1 MEQKFMKLIK
11 RLPLIFVFLLVGC
24 STTTF
29 IYNRIDFLLPWYL
42 GSYVELTKDQKQYLD
57 ELLIPFFNWHR
68 SDELPKYLEII
79 NRTENIL
86 EGEVKAENIA
96 NISLNVEEAW
106 FRLEK
111 EVLVW
116 VLPLA
121 SDLTDEQIQSFL
133 QVMQKKST
141 EYENKYLGRSDKDYR
156 QDTYDKVRDNLQ
168 RFMGEL
174 SQQQLGLVKSYTQN
188 MHRIDGVWLQN
199 RNTLLISLASILER
213 DSGWKE
219 RLSRINQ
226 RDDAVSQSYRKTYA
240 HNLDVIYHLIA
251 EVLNTR
257 SEKQDQRLRRQLSK
271 YRTDIKTLMNNNE

>member
-1 MEQKFMKLIK
+1 MKLIK
-11 RLPLIFVFLLVGC
+11 RLPLIFLFLLVGC

-29 IYNRIDFLLPWYL
+29 VYNRIDFLLPWYL
-42 GSYVELTKDQKQYLD
+42 ESYVELTRDQKQYLD
-57 ELLIPFFNWHR
+57 ELLIPFFSWHR

-86 EGEVKAENIA
+86 DGEVKLENIA
-96 NISLNVEEAW
+96 TLSSNVEEAW

-133 QVMQKKST
+133 QVMQKKT
-141 EYENKYLGRSDKDYR
+141 MEYEYKYLGRSDKDYR
-156 QDTYDKVRDNLQ
+156 QDAHDRIRDNLQ

-174 SQQQLGLVKSYTQN
+174 SQQQLSLVKSYTQD
-188 MHRIDGVWLQN
+188 MLRIDGVWLRN
-199 RNTLLISLASILER
+199 RKDLLVNLSSILKR

-219 RLSRINQ
+219 RLVRINL
-226 RDDAVSQSYRKTYA
+226 RDDNVSQIYRNTYA
-240 HNLDVIYHLIA
+240 HNLDVIYHLLV
-251 EVLNTR
+251 EVFNTR

-271 YRTDIKTLMNNNE
+271 YRTDIETLINNE

>member
-1 MEQKFMKLIK
+1 MKLIK

-42 GSYVELTKDQKQYLD
+42 GNYVELTRDQKQYLD
-57 ELLIPFFNWHR
+57 ELLIPFFSWHR
-68 SDELPKYLEII
+68 SEELPKYLEII

-86 EGEVKAENIA
+86 EGEVKPENIA
-96 NISLNVEEAW
+96 TISSNIEESW

-156 QDTYDKVRDNLQ
+156 QDAYDRVRDNLQ
-168 RFMGEL
+168 RFMGDL
-174 SQQQLGLVKSYTQN
+174 SQQQLSLVKTYLEDIY
-188 MHRIDGVWLQN
+188 RIDGVWLQN
-199 RNTLLISLASILER
+199 RKALLTSLSSILGRE
-213 DSGWKE
+213 SGWKE
-219 RLSRINQ
+219 RLTRINQ
-226 RDDAVSQSYRKTYA
+226 RDDTMSQIYRDTFA
-240 HNLDVIYHLIA
+240 HNLDVIYHLLA
-251 EVLNTR
+251 EVFNTR
-257 SEKQDQRLRRQLSK
+257 SEKQDQRLRQQLSK
-271 YRTDIKTLMNNNE
+271 YRTDIETLINNE